1 MKRIYLC
8 FIILLSFNLYGN
20 DNPFLLS
27 IDSLSDDVY
36 YDLEGSWKFD
46 LSAGVQGDPSTLAE
60 NTIFEM
66 TPDLTAS
73 IWLFNKFF
81 FETEIKELT
90 LDNLFLFG
98 YQSSDYG
105 IQEVRLGNSE
115 LNIEEYAGYK
125 PSSSPLNTP
134 GARIKYVTRDSTQE
148 VLVRY
153 TKETSDT
160 VKFIGNKLVNDT
172 SFKLNSYDIG
182 HFFIL
187 PQSVSDFKLYTY
199 NDDKLSQ
206 LDRKDY
212 IFYQNKNMLYVLEDY
227 NNLYIESNITKSQL
241 HEFTKDIPFID
252 SDQDNLW
259 NDYYTEIGSKELLKL
274 YVPGTF
280 STFTF
285 NGAYEL
291 DEEAVENN
299 SLNIFG
305 EKDINYEI
313 LNNFLVLY
321 NSSLSSNNI
330 KIRYPFIDENQ
341 NMYNIGGTGL
351 NITNELV
358 FRELTSSENYYI
370 DENIRDNS
378 LTVRINGIIYSDY
391 SFDPESGVLTIN
403 RKITQFDEIEVSYKK
418 DSDPGIGNLLGVYG
432 GSFNLLDNLN
442 LQLSNRVNWDFS
454 TEEYTTEAYESIGNI
469 ESIGELTYTSDKIKA
484 GLKSSITISNP
495 DTTNGMELLS
505 YSKRKSIISSEQLT
519 SKSTL
524 PDLNQI
530 PLINRDSN
538 EMILSDTELDM
549 LSPTGLADPYFVN
562 HEIGNSV
569 NKSVVVETDSIPEGR
584 FSSAKL
590 NFNSLEK
597 DFSWAKSFKLSY
609 FVGSDRDIKIEL
621 GSFSKIITLN
631 GGSSYSDFTIDFTS
645 FERQQLQYVDHMSI
659 IINDGNPIR
668 IYIKDITFE
677 GDRIWSNNS
686 TVSVKT
692 SVTSNKLVASNYSPG
707 DIELETEINNSS
719 WNNYRELSFNI
730 KNENLIDSDSSVE
743 ITILNSN
750 GFNRRYTYSGDK
762 FQDGNSTIKID
773 LENDSYTKIS
783 NIKDKSVFN
792 IKIAN
797 AKVGSVTLGAIY
809 LKDPIYEISNDN
821 SAYLE
826 LKPQLSFKVLDIPIL
841 EASKLYLEG
850 NYNTIKNSY
859 KGNLDGV
866 LLAGGFSLGGAGSD
880 NDLSEIYYSYKFPYN
895 SPVYLEDSFIFSTS
909 TSRENSFVIETTPFN
924 LNAKMT
930 GIKSNQTLIKNNTVE
945 TSIKSPVNFSVKG
958 GISQEQNSNGEPG
971 INDLVPSYNYLI
983 LEDET
988 FIKNNFNGS
997 TDISCSLGLY
1007 KLSIGYEGNFLQKW
1021 DNLYENNSNYL
1032 FSLSNT
1038 FDFAPLEFNLNH
1050 SSFYS
1055 YSLPDSQNSSLSQGF
1070 NQYIDIFTETN
1081 PYENSSFMDLFYT
1094 DEYNDFFD
1102 DSNKKSM
1109 ENITGVTVTNKTFPQ
1124 SHLNIIVPET
1134 LYFEMAKKYSLEGD
1148 LPVVDM
1154 NHKADLG
1161 LTKSSILKNKFIF
1174 EYKKNILNSENVN
1187 SFTVESLFSNTINS
1201 NILDVSNNFKLSE
1214 IGYTNVTRAD
1224 YNWRGKSGPL
1234 YIVPLINFL
1243 MDSPY
1248 SYTHTERVYLKLEN
1262 STYRVGLRHETKL
1275 EVTDTNETEAYI
1287 DIGYENESS
1296 TPFSFGLGIYT
1307 TLIF

>member
-1 MKRIYLC
+1 MKRLYLC
-8 FIILLSFNLYGN
+8 FIILLSLNLYGN
-20 DNPFLLS
+20 DNPYLLS
-27 IDSLSDDVY
+27 INSLSDDVY

-60 NTIFEM
+60 NTIFKM
-66 TPDLTAS
+66 TPNLTAS

-134 GARIKYVTRDSTQE
+134 GARIKYVTQDSTQE
-148 VLVRY
+148 LLVRY

-160 VKFIGNKLVNDT
+160 VKFIGNKLINDM

-187 PQSVSDFKLYTY
+187 PQTISDFKLYTY
-199 NDDKLSQ
+199 NDDKLTQ

-212 IFYQNKNMLYVLEDY
+212 IFYQSKNMLYVLEDY
-227 NNLYIESNITKSQL
+227 DNLYIESSITKSQL
-241 HEFTKDIPFID
+241 YNFTKDIPFID
-252 SDQDNLW
+252 SDQNTIWD
-259 NDYYTEIGSKELLKL
+259 DYYTEIGNKELLKL
-274 YVPGTF
+274 YIPGTF
-280 STFTF
+280 SSF
-285 NGAYEL
+285 NFCGAYEL

-305 EKDINYEI
+305 EKDINYEL

-321 NSSLSSNNI
+321 DSSLSSSNI

-341 NMYNIGGTGL
+341 AMYNVGGTGL

-358 FRELTSSENYYI
+358 FRELTDSEEFYI
-370 DENIRDNS
+370 DENVRDNS
-378 LTVRINGIIYSDY
+378 LTVRINGVIYNDY
-391 SFDPESGVLTIN
+391 DFDPDSGVLTIN

-469 ESIGELTYTSDKIKA
+469 ESIGELTYTSDKINA
-484 GLKSSITISNP
+484 GLKSSINISNP

-505 YSKRKSIISSEQLT
+505 YSKKKNIIYSEQLT
-519 SKSTL
+519 FKTTL
-524 PDLNQI
+524 PELNQI
-530 PLINRDSN
+530 PLINKDTN
-538 EMILSDTELDM
+538 ERILTDTEVEELT
-549 LSPTGLADPYFVN
+549 STGLSTPYFVN
-562 HEIGNSV
+562 HEVGKNV
-569 NKSVVVETDSIPEGR
+569 NKSIVVETDIIPEGN
-584 FSSAKL
+584 FSRAKL
-590 NFNSLEK
+590 NFNTLEK
-597 DFSWAKSFKLSY
+597 DFSWAKSLNISY
-609 FVGSDRDIKIEL
+609 FIETSRDIKIEL
-621 GSFSKIITLN
+621 GNFTKTISLD
-631 GGSSYSDFTIDFTS
+631 GGSSYSDFKIDFTS
-645 FERQQLQYVDHMSI
+645 SERQQLQYVDYI
-659 IINDGNPIR
+659 YITINNGNPVR
-668 IYIKDITFE
+668 IYIEDITFE

-692 SVTSNKLVASNYSPG
+692 SVTSSKLVASNYSPG
-707 DIELETEINNSS
+707 DIELETEINNSN
-719 WNNYRELSFNI
+719 WNNYRELSFDI
-730 KNENLIDSDSSVE
+730 KNDGLIDSDSSVE
-743 ITILNSN
+743 LTILNSN
-750 GFNRRYTYSGDK
+750 GFNRSYTYSGDNFK
-762 FQDGNSTIKID
+762 DGNNTIKID
-773 LENDSYTKIS
+773 LENDSYTKAS
-783 NIKDKSVFN
+783 NEKDKSVFN
-792 IKIAN
+792 IKIKN
-797 AKVGSVTLGAIY
+797 AEVGSVTLGAIY
-809 LKDPIYEISNDN
+809 LKDPIYEITNDN

-826 LKPQLSFKVLDIPIL
+826 LKPQLSFKILDIPIL
-841 EASKLYLEG
+841 EASRLYLEG
-850 NYNTIKNSY
+850 NYNTTKNSY
-859 KGNLDGV
+859 KGDLDGA
-866 LLAGGFSLGGAGSD
+866 LIAGKFSLGGAGSD
-880 NDLSEIYYSYKFPYN
+880 NDISEIYYSYKFPYN
-895 SPVYLEDSFIFSTS
+895 SPVYLEDSFIFST
-909 TSRENSFVIETTPFN
+909 TTLRENSFNIETSPFN
-924 LNAKMT
+924 LNAKMS
-930 GIKSNQTLIKNNTVE
+930 GLKSTQTLIKSNTVE
-945 TSIKSPVNFSVKG
+945 TSIKSPVNINAKGSV
-958 GISQEQNSNGEPG
+958 SQEQNSDGEPG
-971 INDLVPSYNYLI
+971 INDVVPSYNYLI
-983 LEDET
+983 LEDVT

-997 TDISCSLGLY
+997 TDISYSLGLY

-1032 FSLSNT
+1032 FLLSNT
-1038 FDFAPLEFNLNH
+1038 FDFDALSFNLNH

-1055 YSLPDSQNSSLSQGF
+1055 YILPDSQNSNLSQGF

-1081 PYENSSFMDLFYT
+1081 PYERSSLTDLFYT
-1094 DEYNDFFD
+1094 DEYNTFFD
-1102 DSNKKSM
+1102 DSNNKSM
-1109 ENITGVTVTNKTFPQ
+1109 ENITGVTLTNKTFPQ
-1124 SHLNIIVPET
+1124 SHLNMIVPESIY
-1134 LYFEMAKKYSLEGD
+1134 LEMAKKYSLEGD

-1154 NHKADLG
+1154 NHKVNLG
-1161 LTKSSILKNKFIF
+1161 LTKSSILKNRFIV
-1174 EYKKNILNSENVN
+1174 EYKKSILNSEDDN
-1187 SFTVESLFSNTINS
+1187 SFTVESLFSNTINN
-1201 NILDVSNNFKLSE
+1201 NILDVSNNFKLSD

-1262 STYRVGLRHETKL
+1262 NTYRIGLRHETKL

-1287 DIGYENESS
+1287 DIAYENESS
-1296 TPFSFGLGIYT
+1296 TPFSIGLGIYT